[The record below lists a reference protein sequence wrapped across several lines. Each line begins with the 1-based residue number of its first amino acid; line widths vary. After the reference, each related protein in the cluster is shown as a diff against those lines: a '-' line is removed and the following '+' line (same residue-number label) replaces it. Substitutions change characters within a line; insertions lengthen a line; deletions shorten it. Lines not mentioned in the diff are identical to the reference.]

1 MLRQRGT
8 GDDADADLPTDFVP
22 SVLIDS
28 GRAALVLPYI
38 AQSALR
44 AGTVLVAWN
53 ETRECAPAVT
63 AALPLLRHAAQV
75 VVVCF
80 DGSGSSAET
89 GADSGSDS
97 GSDTGT
103 ARTALLET
111 CLHQHGV
118 VAHIQHRPTPTHDL
132 GEHLLS
138 LVADLP
144 ADLLVMGCYG
154 HGRAREW
161 VMGGITRTVLQAMTV
176 PVLMAH

>member
-44 AGTVLVAWN
+44 AGTVLVAWY

-80 DGSGSSAET
+80 EGSGSSTET
-89 GADSGSDS
+89 GADS

-118 VAHIQHRPTPTHDL
+118 VAHIQHQPAATHDL

-138 LVADLP
+138 QVADLP

-154 HGRAREW
+154 HGRARES
-161 VMGGITRTVLQAMTV
+161 VMGGITRSVLEAMTV

>member
-53 ETRECAPAVT
+53 ETRECARAVT

-89 GADSGSDS
+89 GADSGSD
-97 GSDTGT
+97 TGT

-111 CLHQHGV
+111 CLRQHGV
-118 VAHIQHRPTPTHDL
+118 VAHIQHQPAPTHDL

-144 ADLLVMGCYG
+144 ADLLVMG
-154 HGRAREW
+154 
-161 VMGGITRTVLQAMTV
+161 GITRTVLQAMTV
-176 PVLMAH
+176 PALMAH

>member
-1 MLRQRGT
+1 MLGQRGT

-44 AGTVLVAWN
+44 AGTVLVAWY

-63 AALPLLRHAAQV
+63 AALPLLRHAAQVV

-144 ADLLVMGCYG
+144 ADLLVMG
-154 HGRAREW
+154 
-161 VMGGITRTVLQAMTV
+161 GITRTVLQAMTV
-176 PVLMAH
+176 PALMAH

>member
-38 AQSALR
+38 AQSALL
-44 AGTVLVAWN
+44 AGTVLVAWY

-80 DGSGSSAET
+80 EGSGSSTET
-89 GADSGSDS
+89 GADS

-118 VAHIQHRPTPTHDL
+118 VAHIQHQPAATHDL

-138 LVADLP
+138 QVADLP

-154 HGRAREW
+154 HGRARES

-176 PVLMAH
+176 PALMAH